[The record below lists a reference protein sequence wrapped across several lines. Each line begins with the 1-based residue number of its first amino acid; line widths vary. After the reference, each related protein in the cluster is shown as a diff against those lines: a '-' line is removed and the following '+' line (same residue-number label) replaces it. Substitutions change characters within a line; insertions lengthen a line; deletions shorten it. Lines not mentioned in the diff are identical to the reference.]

1 MRRSLVKTSLWPW
14 SPCHAKRPVPLL
26 RYSRL
31 DAPTATNPA
40 AGRRLVT
47 GRCGNGE
54 WRSGVLQ
61 KDEPSC
67 RAGNS
72 GAAPRRLGSS
82 GWGAVGSQREGGG
95 GGLSAR
101 TVARHAVPQG
111 VGRWAGR
118 MAALGLVRPAAD
130 AQPPRPPRHNDP
142 LVQPVAVTE
151 HCVIG
156 DQIRVPAAW
165 CDMAGC
171 AARFADPAALGEADN
186 RARALVAGWCAD
198 SVGQLV
204 CPTCQQRNDVA
215 GPQWAPG
222 RRGDDDRDLAPN
234 DPARNDPAR
243 NDPAPPAAAPGRRRS
258 GSESVR
264 LAVTRLR
271 STAGQGRHRRAQWPH
286 LLSAL
291 ANDVNSWDAQQPFSV
306 TSPGNTTGP
315 TGGSTSE

>member
-1 MRRSLVKTSLWPW
+1 MVSLTCEAPGPAASLLQ
-14 SPCHAKRPVPLL
+14 AGR
-26 RYSRL
+26 
-31 DAPTATNPA
+31 PTAKNPM

-61 KDEPSC
+61 EGMSP
-67 RAGNS
+67 
-72 GAAPRRLGSS
+72 GAAPGIPVRLPAA
-82 GWGAVGSQREGGG
+82 WARLAGALQAASTRGEG

-130 AQPPRPPRHNDP
+130 AQPPRPARRYDP
-142 LVQPVAVTE
+142 LAHPVAVTE

-156 DQIRVPAAW
+156 DRIRVPAAW
-165 CDMAGC
+165 CDLVGC
-171 AARFADPAALGEADN
+171 AAKFADPAALGEADN
-186 RARALVAGWCAD
+186 RARALAAGWCAD

-204 CPTCQQRNDVA
+204 CPACQQRDDVA
-215 GPQWAPG
+215 GPQWVPG
-222 RRGDDDRDLAPN
+222 HGVDDDRDPAP
-234 DPARNDPAR
+234 A
-243 NDPAPPAAAPGRRRS
+243 DPAPTAAAPGRRRS

-264 LAVTRLR
+264 LAMTRLR
-271 STAGQGRHRRAQWPH
+271 SAAGSGRHRRAQWPH

-291 ANDVNSWDAQQPFSV
+291 ANDLTSWDAQQPFIV
-306 TSPGNTTGP
+306 ASPGNTTRP
-315 TGGSTSE
+315 ARRRASISR